1 MERAA
6 KRRILDCLEQEI
18 PHLRRYARAL
28 TRDPESADD
37 LVQDALERAIS
48 RLDRFEPGTDLRSWM
63 FTIMHNL
70 FIDQCRRARRRG
82 TTVPVEEWMDNAH
95 SGPTQMAALEVRDL
109 ADHLDRLSE
118 HERRV
123 VELVAIDGKKYE
135 EAAEELGVAVGTIK
149 SRLFRARENLRRMQE
164 QGIAV

>member
-1 MERAA
+1 M
-6 KRRILDCLEQEI
+6 

-48 RLDRFEPGTDLRSWM
+48 RLEKFEPGTDLRSWM
-63 FTIMHNL
+63 FTIMHNI
-70 FIDQCRRARRRG
+70 FIDHCRRAKRQG
-82 TTVPVEEWMDNAH
+82 ASVPIEEWMKNAH
-95 SGPTQMAALEVRDL
+95 AGPTQITALEVRDL

-149 SRLFRARENLRRMQE
+149 SRLFRARENLRRMQNDGKVAE
-164 QGIAV
+164 ERAAV